1 VKTFIT
7 IAIQWLITITVFAA
21 PLSLEQAKALALQ
34 NNTEYLTAKAS
45 FEAAKWGKN
54 ASLGS
59 MLPSLTLGGS
69 FIYMD
74 PATTVQTGG
83 APTTLNH
90 DFRAVSLNLSQP
102 LYMGGKLWNAY
113 KINGIAEKMARLGLR
128 NQELSLYSKV
138 EELYL
143 NALQMQAIMKIS
155 ELDLQSAIRN
165 LEIAQL
171 KYDNGL
177 ISNAD
182 LLRLQ
187 SNKASKDVSVL
198 QARTAMQLS
207 LRSLMNY
214 LDLDEVPTLV
224 EIDQSDN
231 SLVQTSLQNFDN
243 AQTDALIDRAVN
255 YATDHNIG
263 IAINEQSVQIAK
275 RSYSIAKSSFLPTVM
290 LTGSRTYSENGIDR
304 YEFEADNQLILSASI
319 PLLPQYKNYAASRQA
334 YYSMRQSELGSVSVK
349 RGIRLGVESSVLA
362 LISNVKQVN
371 AATLALSYSEESYR
385 QLQER
390 FRNNMLSAGD
400 MLDAELMVMSART
413 ALTNSMYS
421 MLKSKTALLQAL
433 GTDNPRMLT
442 NLINGDTE
450 E

>member
-1 VKTFIT
+1 M
-7 IAIQWLITITVFAA
+7 IAVLGLLFAGLFAA
-21 PLSLEQAKALALQ
+21 PLSLEQAKAIALQ
-34 NNTEYLTAKAS
+34 NNPEYLSAKAS

-54 ASLGS
+54 SSLGS
-59 MLPSLTLGGS
+59 MLPSLTLDGS
-69 FIYMD
+69 YIYMD
-74 PATTVQTGG
+74 PATTVQSSSVSY
-83 APTTLNH
+83 TLNH
-90 DFRAVSLNLSQP
+90 DFRSVSLNLSQP
-102 LYMGGKLWNAY
+102 LYLGGKLWQAY
-113 KINGIAEKMARLGLR
+113 KINGIAENIARLSLR

-143 NALQMQAIMKIS
+143 NALQMQEIVKIS
-155 ELDLQSAIRN
+155 ELDLQSATRN

-187 SNKASKDVSVL
+187 SNKASKEVSGL

-207 LRSLMNY
+207 LRSLTNY
-214 LDLDEVPTLV
+214 LNMDEVPTLI
-224 EIDQSDN
+224 ELDQSDN

-243 AQTDALIDRAVN
+243 AQTDVLIDRAVN
-255 YATDHNIG
+255 YATKHNIG
-263 IAINEQSVQIAK
+263 IAINEQSVQISK
-275 RSYSIAKSSFLPTVM
+275 RTYTMAKSSFLPTIM
-290 LTGSRTYSENGIDR
+290 LIGSRTYSENGIDR

-334 YYSMRQSELGSVSVK
+334 YYAMRQSELGSVSAK
-349 RGIRLGVESSVLA
+349 RGIRLGVESAVLG

-400 MLDAELMVMSART
+400 LLDAELMVMSART
-413 ALTNSMYS
+413 SLTNSRYS
-421 MLKSKTALLQAL
+421 MLKSQTALMQAL
-433 GTDNPRMLT
+433 GTDDPMMLT
-442 NLINGDTE
+442 TLINGNTGNNE
-450 E
+450 